1 MATVLGIFFIIVCV
15 LLVLLV
21 LIQKGR
27 GGGLGAA
34 LGGFGS
40 SAFGTK
46 TGDMATVVTI
56 VLAAIYLLIGVLA
69 TYAFSPDV
77 GQLGL
82 PLLQSPNLTGE
93 ELAKDTIQVPQATKI
108 FGLSNTRGVTV
119 RYAWDQ
125 QKVEDYDPPFPPE
138 GLLVKFESGQRRRV
152 MSLRAFREGFP
163 SSEVRTVTF
172 VRELEPAPS
181 PEINPA
187 SKAISD
193 PLEVTIVPG
202 SDEVTTH
209 YTLDGS
215 EPSQESP
222 LYEGPFTVQPGTTV
236 KAVSFLDDHKPSV
249 TVTENYSIAGAPEE
263 DGNDE
268 GSADTGD
275 GPDADAGSDGAD
287 AGADN
292 GDGDTDEAGE

>member
-77 GQLGL
+77 ERL
-82 PLLQSPNLTGE
+82 PPPNLQSPSLTDE
-93 ELAKDTIQVPQATKI
+93 DLAKDTIEVAQDTKI
-108 FGLSNTRGVTV
+108 FGLSQIRGVTV

-125 QKVEDYDPPFPPE
+125 QDVEDFDPPVPPE
-138 GLLVKFESGQRRRV
+138 GLLVKFEPKQRRRV

-163 SSEVRTVTF
+163 SSEVKTVTF
-172 VRELEPAPS
+172 VRELEPAPR
-181 PEINPA
+181 PEIQPV
-187 SKAISD
+187 SKPISD
-193 PLEVTIVPG
+193 PVEVTIVPG
-202 SDEVTTH
+202 SDEVATH

-215 EPSQESP
+215 QPSQESP

-236 KAVSFLDDHKPSV
+236 KAVNFLEDHKPSV
-249 TVTENYSIAGAPEE
+249 TVTETYSIAGASEE

-268 GSADTGD
+268 DSAEAD
-275 GPDADAGSDGAD
+275 PDADSGSDAAPD
-287 AGADN
+287 AGADS
-292 GDGDTDEAGE
+292 GDAEPGEADE